1 MKVIKVFG
9 YITAFLVLAVSLFF
23 AYATFA
29 DYQPDEKEELFRS
42 ERCDTLN
49 IGDTISILSWN
60 IGYAGLDKNM
70 DFFYD
75 GGTKVRPKEEDS
87 KNNINQ
93 IANFL
98 EKNDSVNFIFL
109 QEIDKRAK
117 RSYYYDQV
125 GEVEKRLPSHASFF
139 AMNYNVKYVPL
150 PLHNPM
156 GSVVSGIHTLADK
169 TPCLA
174 ERGAFPF
181 NFEWPRKVF
190 LLDRCFLAI
199 YYPLSNGKNLVLINT
214 HNSAFDDNGAIRKAE
229 LNLFRNF
236 LVAEYEKGNYVITG
250 GDFNQC
256 PLNLNTDFGEE
267 PFDFDDYVAIPDTL
281 LPSDWNYVFDNSVP
295 SNRRVVEPYQYG
307 KTKITLIDFFIT
319 SPNVEVNY
327 IKCIDL
333 KFENSDHNPIIGSF
347 SLKRDDLPETQKV
360 EEENIE
366 K

>member
-1 MKVIKVFG
+1 MKVIKTLGF
-9 YITAFLVLAVSLFF
+9 ITAFLALAVGLFF
-23 AYATFA
+23 AYATLA
-29 DYQPDEKEELFRS
+29 DYQPQEKEEIFRS
-42 ERCDTLN
+42 ERCDT
-49 IGDTISILSWN
+49 IKVGDTISILSWN

-75 GGTKVRPKEEDS
+75 GGTKVRPEEEAT

-93 IANFL
+93 IANFV
-98 EKNDSVNFIFL
+98 EKNDSINFIFL
-109 QEIDKRAK
+109 QEIDQKAK
-117 RSYYYDQV
+117 RSYYFNQV
-125 GEVEKRLPSHASFF
+125 EEIDKRLPSHSSYF

-150 PLHNPM
+150 PIHEPM
-156 GSVVSGIHTLADK
+156 GSVISGINTLANI
-169 TPCLA
+169 TPRLA

-190 LLDRCFLAI
+190 LLDRCFLAL
-199 YYPLSNGKNLVLINT
+199 YYPLDNGKELVLINT

-236 LVAEYEKGNYVITG
+236 LMSEYDKGNYVITG

-256 PLNLNTDFGEE
+256 PLNLNTDFGKE

-281 LPSDWNYVFDNSVP
+281 LPNDWHYVFDNSVP

-319 SPNVEVNY
+319 SPNVDVNY
-327 IKCIDL
+327 IKCMDL

-347 SLKRDDLPETQKV
+347 TLKKEETAELSK
-360 EEENIE
+360 EADNN
-366 K
+366 